1 MVLNE
6 VFSLEIVR
14 ETKIG
19 PNLSGTKSELWQE
32 SKGKTKREREN
43 TAPTP
48 HQQGAARK
56 GQSDPKIKQSLKQ
69 TGRKVCMGVWDLQ
82 QDVNANKLFHPS
94 QRA

>member
-32 SKGKTKREREN
+32 SKGKTKRERKHS
-43 TAPTP
+43 TYPTSTGSSKERTKRP
-48 HQQGAARK
+48 KDQTESKTDRQK
-56 GQSDPKIKQSLKQ
+56 GLHGSLGL
-69 TGRKVCMGVWDLQ
+69 TTRCEC
-82 QDVNANKLFHPS
+82 
-94 QRA
+94 